1 MKTRMISAA
10 VAIVLLAAVVYM
22 GSLAIGLAV
31 FILALFGIYEFYR
44 ALAKG
49 GFKPVYPAGFLACLP
64 LLYLAGSGML
74 PDVAG
79 TVGADAILRGVAIGV
94 FVLLVLL
101 FCLLI
106 FLHSKYTLA
115 DISVTLFGI
124 AYVVFLFSF
133 ITLTRNLENG
143 YLYIWLIFIG
153 AWATDI
159 FAYFTGVTIGKT
171 KILPKVSPKKSIEG
185 SIGGVVGC
193 MAAMLLFG
201 LYFESVLGV
210 PLYHFAIL
218 GGICGVVSQIGDWA
232 ASAVKRAVNI
242 KDYGNIMPGH
252 GGVLDRLDSILFVA
266 PAVYFYINL
275 FF

>member
-1 MKTRMISAA
+1 MKIRVLSAA
-10 VAIVLLAAVVYM
+10 VAIVLLAAIVYM

-31 FILALFGIYEFYR
+31 FTLALVGIYEFYR

-49 GFKPVYPAGFLACLP
+49 GFKPVYTIGLFACLP
-64 LLYLAGSGML
+64 LLYLAFISKL
-74 PDVAG
+74 PGAAAAVYAG
-79 TVGADAILRGVAIGV
+79 TALREVAIGV
-94 FVLLVLL
+94 FVVLL
-101 FCLLI
+101 LSFCLLI
-106 FLHSKYTLA
+106 FSNGKYTVA

-124 AYVVFLFSF
+124 AYVIFLFSF
-133 ITLTRNLENG
+133 VTLTRNLDNG

-153 AWATDI
+153 AWVTDT

-171 KILPKVSPKKSIEG
+171 KILPKVSPKKSLEG
-185 SIGGVVGC
+185 SIGGVAGC

-201 LYFESVLGV
+201 LYFDNILGV

-218 GGICGVVSQIGDWA
+218 GGICGMVSQIGDWA
-232 ASAVKRAVNI
+232 ASALKRAVNI

-266 PAVYFYINL
+266 PVIYFYISL